1 MIKRIDNFLSENIIV
16 NIKKIVEDN
25 LDSTNWK
32 TSMFWQ
38 EQIKKSSAVL
48 PLFNL
53 DNFSEIKEL
62 ILDFYKPY
70 LNFKNFK
77 NFHLTY
83 YIWPPLSYIPFHYD
97 GSYKIASTIYLNKNW
112 DRDHGG
118 LFMCKNGEDY
128 LAITPKYNHCII
140 NTNDEIHGTTLT
152 TTDAPKRE
160 TLQIFFS

>member
-83 YIWPPLSYIPFHYD
+83 
-97 GSYKIASTIYLNKNW
+97 KIASTIYLNKNW